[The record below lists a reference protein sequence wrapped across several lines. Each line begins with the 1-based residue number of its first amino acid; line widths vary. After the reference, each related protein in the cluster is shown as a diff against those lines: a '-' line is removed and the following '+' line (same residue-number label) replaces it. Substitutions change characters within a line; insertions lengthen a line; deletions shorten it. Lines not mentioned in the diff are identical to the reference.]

1 MDLGSAKSCLHEGG
15 FAISDEQRLRNDT
28 GTQLRLNN
36 GVTVSVYDSGRY
48 QVQGSQENKE
58 SVENCLRGAT
68 SSSITNSSIRPN
80 SEVFVVYGH
89 DESAKVQL
97 EALLRRWQL
106 RPLLLDQLPSQ
117 GHTIIEKVEHY
128 ANQVQYAVVLAT
140 PDDESYRRN
149 HTEGKKFRARQNVVL
164 ELGMMLSK
172 LGRERV
178 AILLKTPDLME
189 KPSDIDGLI
198 YIPFGDTI
206 DAAAQV
212 ILANEMNACGYN
224 IQVSDLA

>member
-1 MDLGSAKSCLHEGG
+1 MDIETAKRLLHGSE
-15 FAISDEQRLRNDT
+15 FAIVNECDIPH
-28 GTQLRLNN
+28 GKQLRLDNQAIIN
-36 GVTVSVYDSGRY
+36 VYDNGNY
-48 QVQGSQENKE
+48 NLQGTNTDPVRNLLEG
-58 SVENCLRGAT
+58 SVVSD
-68 SSSITNSSIRPN
+68 SSSASSNVRD
-80 SEVFVVYGH
+80 EVFVVYGH
-89 DESAKVQL
+89 DENAKIQL
-97 EALLRRWQL
+97 EALLRRWHL

-140 PDDESYRRN
+140 PDDEGYRRN
-149 HTEGKKFRARQNVVL
+149 HTEEKKFRARQNVVL